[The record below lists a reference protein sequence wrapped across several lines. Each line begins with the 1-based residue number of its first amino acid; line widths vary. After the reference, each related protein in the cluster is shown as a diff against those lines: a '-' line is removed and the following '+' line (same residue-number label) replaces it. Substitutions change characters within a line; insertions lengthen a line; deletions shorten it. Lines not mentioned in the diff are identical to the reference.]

1 MSILKIKEILD
12 IQKYNKPII
21 ILVIVFAITTI
32 IIFVYNKT
40 EKEEKFTNNQK
51 TLKPSVSDIENT
63 SSELQEDNDLN
74 KIQKQENNI
83 KNTFMKEYDFMYII
97 NPGNDNTNTNNTNN
111 TNNNI
116 IQNYIHIMCS
126 KYKLNGLL
134 IGTLNDNN
142 ELPPECHILDDKH
155 INHLK
160 KCRFLFVPYIL
171 KESETTILK
180 DALSLNLPC
189 LVMNN
194 DDNNNPEY
202 LEKLNYINE
211 KTGKTFNNE
220 TDFEPVLGEFLSNFD
235 TCTPREFLSNF
246 DTCTPR

>member
-1 MSILKIKEILD
+1 MLNHFIFIKIKMSILKIKEILD
-12 IQKYNKPII
+12 IQKFNKPII

-51 TLKPSVSDIENT
+51 TLIKQENDIENKNNNT
-63 SSELQEDNDLN
+63 LIN
-74 KIQKQENNI
+74 KIQQHENNI
-83 KNTFMKEYDFMYII
+83 KNIFLKEYDFMYII
-97 NPGNDNTNTNNTNN
+97 NSKNDDNN

-116 IQNYIHIMCS
+116 IQKYIHIMCS

-134 IGTLNDNN
+134 IGTLNYN
-142 ELPPECHILDDKH
+142 ELPPECNMIDDKP
-155 INHLK
+155 INHLE

-194 DDNNNPEY
+194 DDNTNPDY

-211 KTGKTFNNE
+211 KTGKCFNNE
-220 TDFEPVLGEFLSNFD
+220 IDFEPVLGEFLSNFD
-235 TCTPREFLSNF
+235 TCTPR
-246 DTCTPR
+246 

>member
-1 MSILKIKEILD
+1 MSLLKIKEILD

-40 EKEEKFTNNQK
+40 EKEEKFTNNQN
-51 TLKPSVSDIENT
+51 TLINQENYIENENENENNNT
-63 SSELQEDNDLN
+63 LIN
-74 KIQKQENNI
+74 KIPQYENNI

-97 NPGNDNTNTNNTNN
+97 NPGNDDTNTNNTNTNNTNN

-134 IGTLNDNN
+134 IGTLNDDN
-142 ELPPECHILDDKH
+142 ELPQECDMIDD
-155 INHLK
+155 IPTNYLE
-160 KCRFLFVPYIL
+160 KCRFLFIPYIL
-171 KESETTILK
+171 EESETAILK

-194 DDNNNPEY
+194 DTNPDY

-211 KTGKTFNNE
+211 KTGKTFNNQ
-220 TDFEPVLGEFLSNFD
+220 TDFETVLGEFLSNFE
-235 TCTPREFLSNF
+235 TYTPR
-246 DTCTPR
+246 

>member
-12 IQKYNKPII
+12 IQKFNKPII

-51 TLKPSVSDIENT
+51 TLIKQENDIENKNNNT
-63 SSELQEDNDLN
+63 LIN
-74 KIQKQENNI
+74 KIQQHENNI
-83 KNTFMKEYDFMYII
+83 KNIFLKEYDFMYII
-97 NPGNDNTNTNNTNN
+97 NSKNDDNN

-116 IQNYIHIMCS
+116 IQKYIHIMCS

-134 IGTLNDNN
+134 IGTLNYN
-142 ELPPECHILDDKH
+142 ELPPECNMIDDKP
-155 INHLK
+155 INHLE

-211 KTGKTFNNE
+211 KTGKCFNNE
-220 TDFEPVLGEFLSNFD
+220 IDFEPVIGEFLSNFK
-235 TCTPREFLSNF
+235 TYTPKKTFMG
-246 DTCTPR
+246 

>member
-1 MSILKIKEILD
+1 MLNHFIFIKIKMSILKIKEILD

-21 ILVIVFAITTI
+21 IIVILFAITTI

-40 EKEEKFTNNQK
+40 EKEEKFTNNQN
-51 TLKPSVSDIENT
+51 TLIKQENEIENKNNNT
-63 SSELQEDNDLN
+63 LIN
-74 KIQKQENNI
+74 KIPQYENNI
-83 KNTFMKEYDFMYII
+83 KNIFLKEYDFMYII
-97 NPGNDNTNTNNTNN
+97 NPNNDDNN

-116 IQNYIHIMCS
+116 IQKYIHIMCS

-142 ELPPECHILDDKH
+142 ELPQECNIIDDKH
-155 INHLK
+155 INHLE

-171 KESETTILK
+171 EESETTILK

-211 KTGKTFNNE
+211 KSGKTFNNE

-235 TCTPREFLSNF
+235 NCTPRE
-246 DTCTPR
+246 TIMG

>member
-1 MSILKIKEILD
+1 MLNHFIFIKIKMSILKIKEILD

-51 TLKPSVSDIENT
+51 TLIKQENDIENKNNNT
-63 SSELQEDNDLN
+63 LIN
-74 KIQKQENNI
+74 KIQQHENNI
-83 KNTFMKEYDFMYII
+83 KNIFLKEYDFMYII
-97 NPGNDNTNTNNTNN
+97 NPGNDDNN

-116 IQNYIHIMCS
+116 IQKYIHIMCS

-134 IGTLNDNN
+134 IGTLNYN
-142 ELPPECHILDDKH
+142 ELPPECNMIDDKP
-155 INHLK
+155 INHLE

-211 KTGKTFNNE
+211 KTGKCFNNE
-220 TDFEPVLGEFLSNFD
+220 IDFEPVLSEFLSNFK
-235 TCTPREFLSNF
+235 TYTPKKTFMG
-246 DTCTPR
+246 

>member
-40 EKEEKFTNNQK
+40 EKEEQFTNNQN
-51 TLKPSVSDIENT
+51 TLIKQENEIENKNNNT
-63 SSELQEDNDLN
+63 LIN
-74 KIQKQENNI
+74 KIPQYENNI
-83 KNTFMKEYDFMYII
+83 KNIFIKEYDFMYII
-97 NPGNDNTNTNNTNN
+97 NSKNDDNN

-116 IQNYIHIMCS
+116 IQNYIRIMCS

-142 ELPPECHILDDKH
+142 ELPQECNIIDDKH
-155 INHLK
+155 INHLE

-171 KESETTILK
+171 EESETTILK

-211 KTGKTFNNE
+211 KSGKTFNNE

-235 TCTPREFLSNF
+235 NCTPRE
-246 DTCTPR
+246 TIMG